1 MKKKMIPTS
10 NPSLKAWMMKTNMG
24 KHIPVLLEQTITGLN
39 IKPDGIYVDLT
50 LGRGGHSGEIL
61 KKLRNGHLYGVDQ
74 DQEAIEES
82 EIYLKTIGDN
92 FTIIRS
98 NFSQIDTILQE
109 RNIEYVDGILMDL
122 GVSSP
127 QFDEGDRGFSYR
139 EDANLDMRMDQRQS
153 LTAYEIVNS
162 YSLDEIFK
170 ILRDYG
176 EEKFAYSIAKNI
188 VKEREKAPIK
198 TTFQLVEIIKK
209 SKPMKELA
217 KAGHPAKQTFQALR
231 IAVNDELNVLSITLE
246 KALKVLRPHGGRL
259 AVITFHSLEDRI
271 VKNFFKDASV
281 EEGSRHDIPLISKEK
296 EYQLVNRKPI
306 IADEDELKINHRSA
320 SAKLRIIERK

>member
-1 MKKKMIPTS
+1 
-10 NPSLKAWMMKTNMG
+10 MG
-24 KHIPVLLEQTITGLN
+24 KHIPVLLNETITGLN

-61 KKLRNGHLYGVDQ
+61 KRLQKGHLYGVDQ
-74 DQEAIEES
+74 DETAIEES
-82 EIYLKTIGDN
+82 RRYLETISNN
-92 FTIIRS
+92 FTLIHK
-98 NFSQIDTILQE
+98 NFSFLDQIMEENQ
-109 RNIEYVDGILMDL
+109 IEYADGILMDL

-139 EDANLDMRMDQRQS
+139 EDARLDMRMDQRNP
-153 LTAYEIVNS
+153 LTAYDIVNT

-188 VKEREKAPIK
+188 VKARESKPIE
-198 TTFQLVEIIKK
+198 TTFQLVEIIKR

-217 KAGHPAKQTFQALR
+217 KAGHPAKQSFQALR
-231 IAVNDELNVLSITLE
+231 IAVNDELNVLQIALN
-246 KALKVLRPHGGRL
+246 KALKALRPHGGRL
-259 AVITFHSLEDRI
+259 AVITFHSLEDRL
-271 VKNFFKDASV
+271 VKNVFKDAAVS
-281 EEGSRHDIPLISKEK
+281 EGNRYDIPVQVKEK
-296 EYQLVNRKPI
+296 EYQLITRKPI
-306 IADEDELKINHRSA
+306 VADEQELEINHRSI

>member
-1 MKKKMIPTS
+1 
-10 NPSLKAWMMKTNMG
+10 MG
-24 KHIPVLLEQTITGLN
+24 KHIPVLLNETITGLN

-61 KKLRNGHLYGVDQ
+61 KKLQKGHLYGVDQ
-74 DQEAIEES
+74 DETAIEES
-82 EIYLKTIGDN
+82 RRYLETISNN
-92 FTIIRS
+92 FTLIHK
-98 NFSQIDTILQE
+98 NFSFLDQIMEENQ
-109 RNIEYVDGILMDL
+109 IEYADGILMDL

-139 EDANLDMRMDQRQS
+139 EDARLDMRMDQRNP
-153 LTAYEIVNS
+153 LTAYDIVNT

-188 VKEREKAPIK
+188 VKARESKPIE
-198 TTFQLVEIIKK
+198 TTFQLVEIIKR

-217 KAGHPAKQTFQALR
+217 KAGHPAKQSFQALR
-231 IAVNDELNVLSITLE
+231 IAVNDELNVLQIALN
-246 KALKVLRPHGGRL
+246 KALKALRPHGGRL

-271 VKNFFKDASV
+271 VKNVFKDAAIS
-281 EEGSRHDIPLISKEK
+281 EGNRYDIPVQVKEK
-296 EYQLVNRKPI
+296 EYQLITRKPI
-306 IADEDELKINHRSA
+306 VADEQELEINHRSI

>member
-1 MKKKMIPTS
+1 
-10 NPSLKAWMMKTNMG
+10 MG
-24 KHIPVLLEQTITGLN
+24 KHIPVLLNETITGLN

-61 KKLRNGHLYGVDQ
+61 KQLQKGHLYGVDQ
-74 DQEAIEES
+74 DEVAIEES
-82 EIYLKTIGDN
+82 GRYLETISNN
-92 FTIIRS
+92 FTLIRK
-98 NFSQIDTILQE
+98 NFSFLDEIMKDN
-109 RNIEYVDGILMDL
+109 NIEYADGILMDL

-139 EDANLDMRMDQRQS
+139 EDARLDMRMDQRNP
-153 LTAYEIVNS
+153 LTAYDIVNS

-188 VKEREKAPIK
+188 VRARESKPIE

-217 KAGHPAKQTFQALR
+217 KAGHPAKQSFQALR
-231 IAVNDELNVLSITLE
+231 IAVNDELNVLQIALK
-246 KALKVLRPHGGRL
+246 KALKALRPNGGRL

-271 VKNFFKDASV
+271 VKNVFKDAAVS
-281 EEGSRHDIPLISKEK
+281 EGNRYDIPALVEEK
-296 EYQLVNRKPI
+296 EYQLVTRKPI
-306 IADEDELKINHRSA
+306 VANEQELENNHRSI

>member
-1 MKKKMIPTS
+1 
-10 NPSLKAWMMKTNMG
+10 MG
-24 KHIPVLLEQTITGLN
+24 KHIPVLLNETITGLN

-61 KKLRNGHLYGVDQ
+61 KKLQKGHLYGVDQ
-74 DQEAIEES
+74 DETAIEES
-82 EIYLKTIGDN
+82 RRYLETISNN
-92 FTIIRS
+92 FTLIHK
-98 NFSQIDTILQE
+98 NFSFLDQIMEENQ
-109 RNIEYVDGILMDL
+109 IEYADGILMDL

-139 EDANLDMRMDQRQS
+139 EDARLDMRMDQRNP
-153 LTAYEIVNS
+153 LTAYDIVNT

-188 VKEREKAPIK
+188 VKARESKPIE

-217 KAGHPAKQTFQALR
+217 KAGHPAKQSFQALR
-231 IAVNDELNVLSITLE
+231 IAVNDELNVLQIALN
-246 KALKVLRPHGGRL
+246 KALKALRPHGGRL

-271 VKNFFKDASV
+271 VKNVFKDAAVS
-281 EEGSRHDIPLISKEK
+281 EGNRYDIPVQVKEK
-296 EYQLVNRKPI
+296 EYQLITRKPI
-306 IADEDELKINHRSA
+306 VADEQELEINHRSI

>member
-1 MKKKMIPTS
+1 
-10 NPSLKAWMMKTNMG
+10 MG
-24 KHIPVLLEQTITGLN
+24 KHIPVLLNETITGLN

-61 KKLRNGHLYGVDQ
+61 KKLQKGHLYGVDQ
-74 DQEAIEES
+74 DEVAIEES
-82 EIYLKTIGDN
+82 RRYLETISNN
-92 FTIIRS
+92 FTLIHK
-98 NFSQIDTILQE
+98 NFSFLHEIMEENQ
-109 RNIEYVDGILMDL
+109 IEYADGILMDL

-139 EDANLDMRMDQRQS
+139 EDARLDMRMDQRNP
-153 LTAYEIVNS
+153 LTAYDIVNS

-188 VKEREKAPIK
+188 VKAREKAPIE
-198 TTFQLVEIIKK
+198 TTFQLVEIIKR

-217 KAGHPAKQTFQALR
+217 KAGHPAKQSFQALR
-231 IAVNDELNVLSITLE
+231 IAVNDELNVLSIALN
-246 KALKVLRPHGGRL
+246 KALKALRPHGGRL

-271 VKNFFKDASV
+271 VKNVFKDAAVS
-281 EEGSRHDIPLISKEK
+281 EGNRYDIPVQVTEK
-296 EYQLVNRKPI
+296 EYQLVTRKPI
-306 IADEDELKINHRSA
+306 VADEQELEINHRSI

>member
-1 MKKKMIPTS
+1 
-10 NPSLKAWMMKTNMG
+10 MG
-24 KHIPVLLEQTITGLN
+24 KHIPVLLNETITGLN

-61 KKLRNGHLYGVDQ
+61 KKLQKGHLYGVDQ
-74 DQEAIEES
+74 DETAIEES
-82 EIYLKTIGDN
+82 RRYLETISNN
-92 FTIIRS
+92 FTLIHK
-98 NFSQIDTILQE
+98 NFSFLDQIMEENQ
-109 RNIEYVDGILMDL
+109 IEYADGILMDL

-139 EDANLDMRMDQRQS
+139 EDATLDMRMDQRNP
-153 LTAYEIVNS
+153 LTAYDIVNS

-188 VKEREKAPIK
+188 VKARESKPIE

-217 KAGHPAKQTFQALR
+217 KAGHPAKQSFQALR
-231 IAVNDELNVLSITLE
+231 IAVNDELNVLQIALN
-246 KALKVLRPHGGRL
+246 KALKALRPHGGRL

-271 VKNFFKDASV
+271 VKNVFKDAAVS
-281 EEGSRHDIPLISKEK
+281 EGNRYDIPVQVKEK
-296 EYQLVNRKPI
+296 EYQLITRKPI
-306 IADEDELKINHRSA
+306 VADEQELEINHRSI

>member
-1 MKKKMIPTS
+1 
-10 NPSLKAWMMKTNMG
+10 MG
-24 KHIPVLLEQTITGLN
+24 KHIPVLLNETITGLN

-61 KKLRNGHLYGVDQ
+61 KKLQKGHLYGVDQ
-74 DQEAIEES
+74 DEVAIEES
-82 EIYLKTIGDN
+82 RRYLETISNN
-92 FTIIRS
+92 FTLIRK
-98 NFSQIDTILQE
+98 NFSFLDEIMKDN
-109 RNIEYVDGILMDL
+109 NIEYADGILMDL

-139 EDANLDMRMDQRQS
+139 EDARLDMRMDQRNP
-153 LTAYEIVNS
+153 LTAYDIVNS

-188 VKEREKAPIK
+188 VKARESKPIE

-217 KAGHPAKQTFQALR
+217 KAGHPAKQSFQALR
-231 IAVNDELNVLSITLE
+231 IAVNDELNVLQIALN
-246 KALKVLRPHGGRL
+246 KALKALRPNGGRL

-271 VKNFFKDASV
+271 VKNVFKDAAVS
-281 EEGSRHDIPLISKEK
+281 EGNRYDIPALVEEK
-296 EYQLVNRKPI
+296 EYQLVTRKPI
-306 IADEDELKINHRSA
+306 VASEQELENNHRSI

>member
-1 MKKKMIPTS
+1 
-10 NPSLKAWMMKTNMG
+10 MG
-24 KHIPVLLEQTITGLN
+24 KHIPVLLNETITGLN

-61 KKLRNGHLYGVDQ
+61 KQLQKGHLYGVDQ
-74 DQEAIEES
+74 DEVAIEES
-82 EIYLKTIGDN
+82 GRYLETISNN
-92 FTIIRS
+92 FTLIRK
-98 NFSQIDTILQE
+98 NFSFLDEIMKE
-109 RNIEYVDGILMDL
+109 NNIEYADGILMDL

-139 EDANLDMRMDQRQS
+139 EDARLDMRMDQRNP
-153 LTAYEIVNS
+153 LTAYDIVNS

-188 VKEREKAPIK
+188 VRARESKPIE

-217 KAGHPAKQTFQALR
+217 KAGHPAKQSFQALR
-231 IAVNDELNVLSITLE
+231 IAVNDELNVLQIALK
-246 KALKVLRPHGGRL
+246 KALKALRPNGGRL

-271 VKNFFKDASV
+271 VKNVFKDAAVS
-281 EEGSRHDIPLISKEK
+281 EGNRYDIPALVEKK
-296 EYQLVNRKPI
+296 EYQLVTRKPI
-306 IADEDELKINHRSA
+306 VANEQELENNHRSI

>member
-1 MKKKMIPTS
+1 
-10 NPSLKAWMMKTNMG
+10 MG
-24 KHIPVLLEQTITGLN
+24 KHIPVLLNETITGLN

-61 KKLRNGHLYGVDQ
+61 KKLQKGHLYGVDQ
-74 DQEAIEES
+74 DEVAIEES
-82 EIYLKTIGDN
+82 RRYLETISNN
-92 FTIIRS
+92 FTLIHK
-98 NFSQIDTILQE
+98 NFSFLDEIMEENQ
-109 RNIEYVDGILMDL
+109 IEYADGILMDL

-139 EDANLDMRMDQRQS
+139 EDARLDMRMDQRNP
-153 LTAYEIVNS
+153 LTAYDIVNN

-188 VKEREKAPIK
+188 VKAREKAPIE
-198 TTFQLVEIIKK
+198 TTFQLVEIIKR

-217 KAGHPAKQTFQALR
+217 KAGHPAKQSFQALR
-231 IAVNDELNVLSITLE
+231 IAVNDELNVLSIALN
-246 KALKVLRPHGGRL
+246 KALKALRPHGGRL

-271 VKNFFKDASV
+271 VKNVFKDAAVS
-281 EEGSRHDIPLISKEK
+281 EGNRYDIPVQVTEK
-296 EYQLVNRKPI
+296 EYQLVTRKPI
-306 IADEDELKINHRSA
+306 VADEQELEINHRSI

>member
-1 MKKKMIPTS
+1 
-10 NPSLKAWMMKTNMG
+10 MG
-24 KHIPVLLEQTITGLN
+24 KHIPVLLNETITGLN

-61 KKLRNGHLYGVDQ
+61 KKLQKGHLYGVDQ
-74 DQEAIEES
+74 DEVAIEES
-82 EIYLKTIGDN
+82 RRYLETISNN
-92 FTIIRS
+92 FTLIHK
-98 NFSQIDTILQE
+98 NFSFLDEIMEDNQ
-109 RNIEYVDGILMDL
+109 IEYADGILMDL

-139 EDANLDMRMDQRQS
+139 EDARLDMRMDQRNP
-153 LTAYEIVNS
+153 LTAYDIVNN

-188 VKEREKAPIK
+188 VKAREKAPIE
-198 TTFQLVEIIKK
+198 TTFQLVEIIKR

-217 KAGHPAKQTFQALR
+217 KAGHPAKQSFQALR
-231 IAVNDELNVLSITLE
+231 IAVNDELNVLSIALN
-246 KALKVLRPHGGRL
+246 KALKALRPHGGRL

-271 VKNFFKDASV
+271 VKNIFKDAAVS
-281 EEGSRHDIPLISKEK
+281 EGNRYDIPVQVKEK
-296 EYQLVNRKPI
+296 EYQLITRKPI
-306 IADEDELKINHRSA
+306 VADEKELEINHRSI

>member
-1 MKKKMIPTS
+1 
-10 NPSLKAWMMKTNMG
+10 MG
-24 KHIPVLLEQTITGLN
+24 KHIPVLLNETITGLN

-61 KKLRNGHLYGVDQ
+61 KKLQKGHLYGVDQ
-74 DQEAIEES
+74 DEVAIEES
-82 EIYLKTIGDN
+82 RRYLETISNN
-92 FTIIRS
+92 FTLIRK
-98 NFSQIDTILQE
+98 NFSFLDEIMKDN
-109 RNIEYVDGILMDL
+109 NIEYADGILMDL

-139 EDANLDMRMDQRQS
+139 EDARLDMRMDQRNP
-153 LTAYEIVNS
+153 LTAYDIVNS

-188 VKEREKAPIK
+188 VKARESKPIE

-217 KAGHPAKQTFQALR
+217 KAGHPAKQSFQALR
-231 IAVNDELNVLSITLE
+231 IAVNDELNVLQIALN
-246 KALKVLRPHGGRL
+246 KALKALRPNGGRL

-271 VKNFFKDASV
+271 VKNVFKDAAVS
-281 EEGSRHDIPLISKEK
+281 EGNRYDIPTLVEEK
-296 EYQLVNRKPI
+296 EYQLVTRKPI
-306 IADEDELKINHRSA
+306 VANEQELENNHRSI

>member
-1 MKKKMIPTS
+1 
-10 NPSLKAWMMKTNMG
+10 MG
-24 KHIPVLLEQTITGLN
+24 KHIPVLLNETITGLN
-39 IKPDGIYVDLT
+39 IKPDGIYIDLT

-61 KKLRNGHLYGVDQ
+61 KKLQKGHLYGVDQ
-74 DQEAIEES
+74 DEVAIEES
-82 EIYLKTIGDN
+82 RRYLETISNN
-92 FTIIRS
+92 FTLIRK
-98 NFSQIDTILQE
+98 NFSFLDEIMKDN
-109 RNIEYVDGILMDL
+109 NIEYADGILMDL

-139 EDANLDMRMDQRQS
+139 EDARLDMRMDQRNP
-153 LTAYEIVNS
+153 LTAYDIVNS

-188 VKEREKAPIK
+188 VKARENKPIE

-217 KAGHPAKQTFQALR
+217 KAGHPAKQSFQALR
-231 IAVNDELNVLSITLE
+231 IAVNDELNVLQIALN
-246 KALKVLRPHGGRL
+246 KALKALRPNGGRL

-271 VKNFFKDASV
+271 VKNVFKDVAVS
-281 EEGSRHDIPLISKEK
+281 EGNRYDIPALVEEK
-296 EYQLVNRKPI
+296 EYQLVTRKPI
-306 IADEDELKINHRSA
+306 VASEQELENNHRSI